1 MKVLITGATGMI
13 GNKVVKLCHKAGFK
27 IHYLTTSKR
36 KIVSKENYQGYY
48 WNPSKGEID
57 TACFDEVEVII
68 NLVGATIA
76 KRWTPGYRK
85 TIINSRVKSAN
96 LLLESIST
104 MKHTIRQ
111 IVSASAIGIYPSSLQ
126 TYYKETSKERDL
138 GFLGDVVNKWE
149 YAVEKFNALNVDV
162 CILRIGLV
170 LSAKGGAYPKLAK
183 PIKYGLGAAFG
194 SGKQWQSW
202 IHVDDLAAIFL
213 YAVEQELAGIFNA
226 VAPNPVTNYKLVE
239 CTAHEMDKK
248 IYLPNVPRFI
258 MYLML
263 GKMHRLLFDSQRVS
277 SDKIQEAGYMF
288 TYDNIQPA
296 ITNLLKKF

>member
-13 GNKVVKLCHKAGFK
+13 GNKVVKLCHKAGFVVN
-27 IHYLTTSKR
+27 YLTTSKN
-36 KIVSKENYQGYY
+36 KIVSEENYKGFY

-57 TACFDEVEVII
+57 LACFDEVEVII

-76 KRWTPGYRK
+76 KRWTSSYRK

-96 LLLESIST
+96 LLRESLST
-104 MKHTIRQ
+104 IKHDVRH

-126 TYYKETSKERDL
+126 NYYRETSQEQDI

-149 YAVEKFNALNVDV
+149 YAVEKFDAIGIEACV
-162 CILRIGLV
+162 LRIGLV

-183 PIKYGLGAAFG
+183 PITYGLGAAFG

-213 YAVEQELAGIFNA
+213 YAVEQELAGVFNA
-226 VAPNPVTNYKLVE
+226 VAPNPVSNYKLVQ
-239 CTAHEMDKK
+239 CSAQEMNKK
-248 IYLPNVPRFI
+248 IYLPNIPKFM
-258 MYLML
+258 MYLIL

-277 SDKIQEAGYMF
+277 SDKIQEAGYTF
-288 TYDNIQPA
+288 IYDNIQPA
-296 ITNLLKKF
+296 IADLVKKF